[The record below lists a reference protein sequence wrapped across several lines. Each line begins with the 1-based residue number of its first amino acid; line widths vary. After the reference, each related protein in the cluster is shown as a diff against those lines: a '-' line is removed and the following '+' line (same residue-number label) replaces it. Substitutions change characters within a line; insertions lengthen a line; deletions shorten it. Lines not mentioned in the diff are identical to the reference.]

1 MMNDEGRRSVG
12 AWLMKGFNA
21 LVYLIVALPAVVIV
35 VASLNASNALTL
47 PPTGLSLEWY
57 RKAFA
62 NDAMMSGLLVSL
74 ELATFATFFA
84 LLLGIPAAYALARYE
99 FPGRGTIQAM
109 LLSPFILPAIIVAIG
124 MLQMLSMLGLN
135 RSLVGLVLGHLA
147 ATLPY
152 VVKNMTVV
160 FMTFDPTYEQAARN
174 LRANS
179 WRTLVSVT
187 LPMLFPGVLASA
199 LFAFVISFGNLTIS
213 MFLAGTGTSTLPV
226 QMFSYV
232 DQSIDPIIA
241 AVSSIVIFITTILI
255 SAAGRVAGSQRSL

>member
-1 MMNDEGRRSVG
+1 
-12 AWLMKGFNA
+12 
-21 LVYLIVALPAVVIV
+21 
-35 VASLNASNALTL
+35 
-47 PPTGLSLEWY
+47 
-57 RKAFA
+57 
-62 NDAMMSGLLVSL
+62 
-74 ELATFATFFA
+74 
-84 LLLGIPAAYALARYE
+84 
-99 FPGRGTIQAM
+99 
-109 LLSPFILPAIIVAIG
+109 
-124 MLQMLSMLGLN
+124 
-135 RSLVGLVLGHLA
+135 
-147 ATLPY
+147 
-152 VVKNMTVV
+152 VV

-255 SAAGRVAGSQRSL
+255 FAAGRVAGSQRSL